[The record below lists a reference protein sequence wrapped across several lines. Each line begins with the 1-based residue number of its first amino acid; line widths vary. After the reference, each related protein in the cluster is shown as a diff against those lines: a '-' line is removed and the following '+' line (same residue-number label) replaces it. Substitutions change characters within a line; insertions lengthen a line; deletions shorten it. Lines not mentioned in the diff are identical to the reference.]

1 MVDLDRILFHLV
13 DKKVIAGCVS
23 QVVVWYSNDC
33 MQIALGGLNFGRLRQ
48 VFVLREVVILA
59 GSTT

>member
-1 MVDLDRILFHLV
+1 MVDLDRIFFHLV

>member
-23 QVVVWYSNDC
+23 QVVVWYSKGC
-33 MQIALGGLNFGRLRQ
+33 MQTALGRLNFGSLRQ
-48 VFVLREVVILA
+48 VFVLIEVAILA
-59 GSTT
+59 GSTA